1 MTRSFFA
8 QRNFDDKSI
17 LVDLFNSFEAA
28 AAAAAESAEI
38 KRREVEAQEVVAVA
52 AEEKKEEE
60 ERREL
65 KRRSSVDRKGKGRA
79 SPVDGE
85 ARSSVSDAAAD
96 EEETDQE
103 VTAEDTPYHRA
114 SQPPI
119 SPRTR
124 HSRRLGGSASL
135 RLGSSPR
142 QRDPTNGEEEED
154 GGGAPTSPPLEE
166 KERAAEESGEM
177 YMGECEE
184 PVFYGRSFR
193 LLACWLKR
201 RTRAFLSC
209 PLH

>member
-38 KRREVEAQEVVAVA
+38 KRLELEAHELALTAA
-52 AEEKKEEE
+52 AEEEE
-60 ERREL
+60 EREGEEREL
-65 KRRSSVDRKGKGRA
+65 KRKSSMDRKGKGRA
-79 SPVDGE
+79 ASLVDGE
-85 ARSSVSDAAAD
+85 PSTPVVGD
-96 EEETDQE
+96 EPDQE
-103 VTAEDTPYHRA
+103 VSAAAAAAEDTPYDRA

-124 HSRRLGGSASL
+124 YSRRLGGSASL
-135 RLGSSPR
+135 RVGSSPR
-142 QRDPTNGEEEED
+142 QRDSTGQAEEEED
-154 GGGAPTSPPLEE
+154 GGKAPTSPPLEE

-184 PVFYGRSFR
+184 RAPVISRPFVSI
-193 LLACWLKR
+193 AC
-201 RTRAFLSC
+201 
-209 PLH
+209 